1 MKIDDLN
8 KCFDFIKPS
17 DMSKEKMLYN
27 ILSSRNKVKV
37 KCLTFKRCCVALA
50 AVISLT
56 GIVYAYTK
64 FNSGSNLMASVTDNT
79 ENKSTSDMSSDN
91 VNDKLESDASKN
103 NDTTSESVTT
113 SEKSSDTTTKKEINS
128 PNSSKKEKTRNVIN
142 REGTNKEDT
151 NADSDKSLDKSIIVA
166 QGNIEENNPSI
177 IARSM
182 PKSETTEDYSPDAM
196 DINSGDSVPY
206 SGGIGEGISLS
217 SVPEAFSDDTGE
229 NADTD
234 KKQNEDDKSENNNA
248 DLNDEQESNTTD
260 ESTDGLN
267 DEQENDTADE
277 SK

>member
-8 KCFDFIKPS
+8 KCFDSIKPS

-27 ILSSRNKVKV
+27 ILSSRNNVKV
-37 KCLTFKRCCVALA
+37 KFLSFKRCCVALA
-50 AVISLT
+50 AVISVT

-79 ENKSTSDMSSDN
+79 ENKSTSDMPNDN

-103 NDTTSESVTT
+103 NDTTSEAITT

-128 PNSSKKEKTRNVIN
+128 PNSSKKEETRNVIN
-142 REGTNKEDT
+142 KENT
-151 NADSDKSLDKSIIVA
+151 KADSDKSLDKSIIVA
-166 QGNIEENNPSI
+166 QGNTEENNPFI

-182 PKSETTEDYSPDAM
+182 PKSETTEDHAPDAM

-234 KKQNEDDKSENNNA
+234 KKQDEDDKSENNNA
-248 DLNDEQESNTTD
+248 ELNDEQESNTTD
-260 ESTDGLN
+260 ESN
-267 DEQENDTADE
+267 DELSDVQENDTADE